1 MHGQGEATG
10 RRPVEDPSL
19 CKRRDPAEETVSRT
33 CRQPP
38 LPHTGGD
45 APAHLGWFPAQGATE
60 ECWRRGRNGQTA
72 RTQLI
77 PKRGGGRHPW
87 KLWNR
92 AASYR

>member
-38 LPHTGGD
+38 SPTPEVMLLHIWGGSRRRE
-45 APAHLGWFPAQGATE
+45 PRRSVGE
-60 ECWRRGRNGQTA
+60 EGEMDRQPEHSSS
-72 RTQLI
+72 
-77 PKRGGGRHPW
+77 PKGGGGRHPW